1 MKINVDMN
9 QLIQNASYIT
19 QQAAEYEAAYRN
31 VYELLEQLHSVWQ
44 GKDYNAFASQLNDFR
59 RDFDM
64 MKRVLDEYARYLR
77 ESASVYSRLQ
87 EECAA
92 MAGRL

>member
-1 MKINVDMN
+1 MDMN

-31 VYELLEQLHSVWQ
+31 VYELLEQLHFVWQ

-59 RDFDM
+59 KDFDM

>member
-1 MKINVDMN
+1 MKISVDMN

-31 VYELLEQLHSVWQ
+31 VYELLEQLQSVWQ
-44 GKDYNAFASQLNDFR
+44 GKDYTAFASQLNDFR
-59 RDFDM
+59 KDFDM

>member
-1 MKINVDMN
+1 MKISVDMN
-9 QLIQNASYIT
+9 QLIQNAAYIT

-44 GKDYNAFASQLNDFR
+44 GKDYNVFASQLNDFR
-59 RDFDM
+59 KDFDM

-77 ESASVYSRLQ
+77 ESASVYTRLQ

>member
-1 MKINVDMN
+1 
-9 QLIQNASYIT
+9 
-19 QQAAEYEAAYRN
+19 
-31 VYELLEQLHSVWQ
+31 
-44 GKDYNAFASQLNDFR
+44 
-59 RDFDM
+59 

>member
-1 MKINVDMN
+1 MDSIDLDV
-9 QLIQNASYIT
+9 T
-19 QQAAEYEAAYRN
+19 F
-31 VYELLEQLHSVWQ
+31 HW
-44 GKDYNAFASQLNDFR
+44 DYNAFASQLNDFR
-59 RDFDM
+59 KDFDM

>member
-1 MKINVDMN
+1 MKISVDMN

-31 VYELLEQLHSVWQ
+31 VYELLEQLHFVWQ
-44 GKDYNAFASQLNDFR
+44 GKDYNAFASKLNDFR
-59 RDFDM
+59 KDFDM

>member
-44 GKDYNAFASQLNDFR
+44 GKDYNVFASQLNDFR
-59 RDFDM
+59 KDFDM

>member
-1 MKINVDMN
+1 MKISVDMN

-44 GKDYNAFASQLNDFR
+44 GKDYNVFASQLNDFR
-59 RDFDM
+59 KDFDM